1 MRQTLTLPVLPL
13 DDEVVLPG
21 MVVPI
26 ELSDP
31 EVRGAVEAARNSR
44 GLGRG
49 PGIRSEESARIL
61 LVPRIGDR
69 GLAGVGTPAVIEQG
83 GRRPGGTP
91 GAGRRGVSRERDG
104 SGTTGPGAALGGE
117 GPENHRPGPGARA

>member
-1 MRQTLTLPVLPL
+1 MKTGADDQDPDRCERKAGFRSRGTNLGSLFLSVVDSTFYEGLMSETLTLPVLPL

-26 ELSDP
+26 ELSEP

-61 LVPRIGDR
+61 IVPRLGD
-69 GLAGVGTPAVIEQG
+69 
-83 GRRPGGTP
+83 
-91 GAGRRGVSRERDG
+91 
-104 SGTTGPGAALGGE
+104 
-117 GPENHRPGPGARA
+117 